1 MSTEA
6 DSKLTQPF
14 HNRRSASAANA
25 RKVQKIDAGI
35 FAELLP
41 HSTKSLTPGRS
52 SSLPHTTPISPDD
65 LDTKESSLPWSS
77 PDHNL
82 HPPVPQIQKE
92 TLTMKAYRTESPY
105 YFSSRQLLPAGSLVF
120 FSTKIRRYVHPT
132 DGILFDPHPR
142 LQSLSDAES
151 LVLEEQWREAL
162 DSY

>member
-6 DSKLTQPF
+6 DPKLTQPF
-14 HNRRSASAANA
+14 QNRRSASAANA

-41 HSTKSLTPGRS
+41 HSTRSLTPGRS
-52 SSLPHTTPISPDD
+52 SSPPQPSLTHPDQLQSD
-65 LDTKESSLPWSS
+65 ESSLPWSS
-77 PDHNL
+77 PDHDL
-82 HPPVPQIQKE
+82 HPPVSPIQKE
-92 TLTMKAYRTESPY
+92 TFVMKAYRTESPY

-142 LQSLSDAES
+142 LQSLSDTES
-151 LVLEEQWREAL
+151 QALEEQWRDAL